1 MSKKKILI
9 YIGSPL
15 LSLTILTATVYAVSM
30 AVSGGNRIAND
41 GTAVTITA
49 NSICKTVKNNGN
61 LGDIFVPTNTANE
74 WSAFLSHQPSYV
86 TLGECCT
93 PAATQYNYPGCSSGV
108 GSITQQKVSTCPGPT
123 YPTDWTTTSNTCLT
137 CTTRSN
143 SGMWD
148 VVDVYCQAG
157 EVRYSGYCFGY
168 CRGSDGV
175 NRRCEGYALAGEGWR
190 CPNPNNSGWVDQ
202 AFVYCCR

>member
-61 LGDIFVPTNTANE
+61 LGDIFVPTNNHTRQKLQE
-74 WSAFLSHQPSYV
+74 LSSQH
-86 TLGECCT
+86 CT
-93 PAATQYNYPGCSSGV
+93 NH
-108 GSITQQKVSTCPGPT
+108 
-123 YPTDWTTTSNTCLT
+123 N
-137 CTTRSN
+137 
-143 SGMWD
+143 
-148 VVDVYCQAG
+148 
-157 EVRYSGYCFGY
+157 CF
-168 CRGSDGV
+168 
-175 NRRCEGYALAGEGWR
+175 
-190 CPNPNNSGWVDQ
+190 
-202 AFVYCCR
+202 